1 MNPTQQDAFSPAEI
15 EQEPIHVFVD
25 GAGARFDGKGSAYAF
40 VRPDTGEKQVIR
52 EDGLTNNQ
60 AEYMGIILALETFPK
75 GCAVEIRTDSEVVC
89 AQLNGR
95 YKVRD
100 PKLALLL
107 ETAKEVIQRNNLKA
121 QFVWIPRAENLA
133 GKLL

>member
-1 MNPTQQDAFSPAEI
+1 MKPTQQEIFETAEKA
-15 EQEPIHVFVD
+15 QEPIRVFVD
-25 GAGARFDGKGSAYAF
+25 GAGARLDGKGSAYAF
-40 VRPDTGEKQVIR
+40 FRPDTGEKQVIR

-60 AEYMGIILALETFPK
+60 AEYRGIILVLETFPN
-75 GCAVEIRTDSEVVC
+75 ASTVEVRTDSQVVC
-89 AQLNGR
+89 AQLNGQ

-107 ETAKEVIQRNNLKA
+107 ETVKDVIQRKNLA
-121 QFVWIPRAENLA
+121 VQFLWVPRAENLA

>member
-1 MNPTQQDAFSPAEI
+1 MNPTQHEFFETANTD
-15 EQEPIHVFVD
+15 QEAIRVFVD

-40 VRPDTGEKQVIR
+40 FRPDTGEKQIIR

-60 AEYMGIILALETFPK
+60 AEYKGVILVLETFPS
-75 GCAVEIRTDSEVVC
+75 ASTVEVRTDSQVVC
-89 AQLNGR
+89 AQLNGQ

-100 PKLALLL
+100 PKLASLLG
-107 ETAKEVIQRNNLKA
+107 TVKEVIQRKNLTVR
-121 QFVWIPRAENLA
+121 FVWIPRAENLA